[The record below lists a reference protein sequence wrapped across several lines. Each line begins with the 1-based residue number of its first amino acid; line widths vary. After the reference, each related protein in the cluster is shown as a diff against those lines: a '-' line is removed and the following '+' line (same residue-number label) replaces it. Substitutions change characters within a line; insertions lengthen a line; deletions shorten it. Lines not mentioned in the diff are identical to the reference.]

1 LSGRIRVYYSII
13 QRIVMTINNKNMTI
27 SFAISEWSGWQSTFS
42 DESADA
48 LSDVTISE
56 VPDVAMIP
64 PMLRR
69 RLNLLGRACASEMIK
84 HLKDGDNIPIVYCS
98 QHGDI
103 ERTLNV
109 LSELVDDQPVSPMH
123 FSLAV
128 HNAICGVLSI
138 QAGLTA
144 NISTIAAGQQ
154 GLVPVF
160 LEAAGIL
167 MGGADKVL
175 CVICDVLLP
184 EIYRDEQS
192 LPKIPYAISFV
203 MTRSNGVNLTLQQ
216 LPLNEDMS
224 HVNLSPTSLIEFL
237 ATKQTELLI
246 EHNSVTWALSRD

>member
-1 LSGRIRVYYSII
+1 MI
-13 QRIVMTINNKNMTI
+13 MTINKNKNMAI
-27 SFAISEWSGWQSTFS
+27 SFAISEWSGWQATFS
-42 DESADA
+42 GESVDA
-48 LSDVTISE
+48 LSDMTISE

-69 RLNLLGRACASEMIK
+69 RLNLLGRACASEMMK
-84 HLKDGDNIPIVYCS
+84 HLLDDDNMPIVYCS

-154 GLVPVF
+154 GLVPVL

-167 MGGADKVL
+167 IGGADKVL

-192 LPKIPYAISFV
+192 MPKIPYAISFV
-203 MTRSNGVNLTLQQ
+203 MTQSDGVKLMLQQ
-216 LPLNEDMS
+216 LSLNADMP
-224 HVNLSPTSLIEFL
+224 HVNPSPTSLIEFL
-237 ATKQTELLI
+237 TTKQTELMI
-246 EHNSVTWALSRD
+246 EHNSVTWVLSRY

>member
-1 LSGRIRVYYSII
+1 
-13 QRIVMTINNKNMTI
+13 MTTGVNKKKSMAI
-27 SFAISEWSGWQSTFS
+27 SFAISEWSGWQAILS
-42 DESADA
+42 DETIDT
-48 LSDVTISE
+48 LSEMTISE
-56 VPDVAMIP
+56 APDVAMIP

-69 RLNLLGRACASEMIK
+69 RLNLLGRACASEMVK
-84 HLKDGDNIPIVYCS
+84 HLTDGDNIPIVYCS

-103 ERTLNV
+103 ERTLKV
-109 LSELVDDQPVSPMH
+109 LTELVDHQPVSPLH

-154 GLVPVF
+154 GLVPVL

-167 MGGADKVL
+167 LSGASKVL

-192 LPKIPYAISFV
+192 LPKTPYAISFI
-203 MTRSNGVNLTLQQ
+203 MTQSQGLHLSLQQ
-216 LPLNEDMS
+216 LPLI
-224 HVNLSPTSLIEFL
+224 NLESNNIILPADLISFL
-237 ATKQTELLI
+237 NSGDPGLLV
-246 EHNSVTWALSRD
+246 EHNGVTWKISRG

>member
-1 LSGRIRVYYSII
+1 
-13 QRIVMTINNKNMTI
+13 MTI

-42 DESADA
+42 DESADV
-48 LSDVTISE
+48 LLDVTISE
-56 VPDVAMIP
+56 APDVAMIP

-69 RLNLLGRACASEMIK
+69 RLNLLGRACASEMMK
-84 HLKDGDNIPIVYCS
+84 HLQDEDNMPIVYCS

-103 ERTLNV
+103 ERTLKV
-109 LSELVDDQPVSPMH
+109 LSELVDDQPVSPIH

-154 GLVPVF
+154 GLVPVL

-167 MGGADKVL
+167 MNGADKVL

-203 MTRSNGVNLTLQQ
+203 MTRSDGVNLTLQQ
-216 LPLNEDMS
+216 LPLNDDIS
-224 HVNLSPTSLIEFL
+224 HVNPSPTSLIEFL
-237 ATKQTELLI
+237 TTNQTELLI
-246 EHNSVTWALSRD
+246 EHNSVSWALSRD